1 MREYLEERI
10 NQLDNALYDLDKAT
24 NIEDIEDIFNDYSI
38 ENNEKITIEEFF
50 NNEDYY
56 NSNSKEDKFQ
66 WELKRFKNKLNEL
79 INEYEDTL

>member
-1 MREYLEERI
+1 MKEYLEERI
-10 NQLDNALYDLDKAT
+10 NQLDSALNDLDKAT
-24 NIEDIEDIFNDYSI
+24 DIEDIEDIFNDYSI

-50 NNEDYY
+50 NDEDYY

-66 WELKRFKNKLNEL
+66 WELKRFKNKLMDL

>member
-1 MREYLEERI
+1 MKEYFEERV
-10 NQLDNALYDLDKAT
+10 NQLNNALYDLDKAT
-24 NIEDIEDIFNDYSI
+24 NIEDIEDIFNDYSL

-50 NNEDYY
+50 NDEDYY

-66 WELKRFKNKLNEL
+66 WELKRFRNKLIDL

>member
-1 MREYLEERI
+1 MKEYLEERI
-10 NQLDNALYDLDKAT
+10 NQLDSALYDLNKAT
-24 NIEDIEDIFNDYSI
+24 NMEDIEDIFNDYSI

-66 WELKRFKNKLNEL
+66 WEVKRFKNKLMDL

>member
-1 MREYLEERI
+1 MKEYLEERI
-10 NQLDNALYDLDKAT
+10 NQLNNALYDLDKAT
-24 NIEDIEDIFNDYSI
+24 NIEDIEDIFNDYSL

-66 WELKRFKNKLNEL
+66 WELKKFKNKLIEL

>member
-1 MREYLEERI
+1 MKEYLEERI
-10 NQLDNALYDLDKAT
+10 SQLNNALYDLDKAT
-24 NIEDIEDIFNDYSI
+24 DIEDIEDIFNDYSL

-66 WELKRFKNKLNEL
+66 WELKRFRSKLKEL

>member
-1 MREYLEERI
+1 MEEYLEERI
-10 NQLDNALYDLDKAT
+10 NKLDDALNDLDKAT
-24 NIEDIEDIFNDYSI
+24 DIEDIEDIFDDYSI

-50 NNEDYY
+50 NDEDYY

-66 WELKRFKNKLNEL
+66 WELKRFKNKLIDL